1 MAVTWKK
8 VSSSSPGD
16 DTNTNIGNTDLTTTE
31 VQRVLTLGSDTASF
45 SINDNDGNTV
55 FLQSKIIAQ
64 FGNNV
69 GVGAMSFKTNGSDFQ
84 IGGNEA
90 QVTNCSELSVTSK
103 DGSAEAGP
111 TLLLKRNQVPGGAA
125 DNDTIGKVEFQGR
138 DDNTNNIE
146 YGNIEVKITDVT
158 SSTKDSE
165 MTFDLRSDN
174 TLLPALKLKSL
185 AESGGSVASGLSG
198 SALEVYGST
207 LTEIVQSLYQNEAVS
222 ISNLIFS
229 GQSGSTGS
237 EVLMTGSTFA
247 NATAVSFTASGDG
260 KILSA
265 SQSAYVPTASNTM
278 SKSGWGVFIN
288 GSLQGDY
295 YVFDTVTTP
304 AEPYASYAQNNH
316 NVVFAGNGISFSSG
330 DVITLKIPPETA
342 DGIGTQSILKRIFNV
357 LTTVTFRY
365 D

>member
-8 VSSSSPGD
+8 ISSD
-16 DTNTNIGNTDLTTTE
+16 AEAINIGNTNLTTTE
-31 VQRVLTLGSDTASF
+31 VERVLTLGSDTASF

-125 DNDTIGKVEFQGR
+125 DSDTIGKVEFQGR
-138 DDNTNNIE
+138 DSSTNNIE

-158 SSTKDSE
+158 STTKDSE
-165 MTFDLRSDN
+165 MSFDLRSDN
-174 TLLPALKLKSL
+174 TLTSALKLKSL
-185 AESGGSVASGLSG
+185 AESGGSVTSGLSG
-198 SALEVYGST
+198 AALEVYGST
-207 LTEIVQSLYQNEAVS
+207 LTEIVQSLYQNEVVS
-222 ISNLIFS
+222 ISNSIYTDAFA
-229 GQSGSTGS
+229 QITG
-237 EVLMTGSTFA
+237 VTIGNTLALT
-247 NATAVSFTASGDG
+247 FTATGDG
-260 KILSA
+260 KLLSA
-265 SQSAYVPTASNTM
+265 SQSSYVQNTIAM
-278 SKSGWGVFIN
+278 TKMGWGVFIN
-288 GSLQGDY
+288 DSLQGTY
-295 YVFDTVTTP
+295 YVFDNATNGSTNGGTYTLNGHH
-304 AEPYASYAQNNH
+304 A
-316 NVVFAGNGISFSSG
+316 VFAGDGISFSSG
-330 DVITLKIPPETA
+330 DVITLKIPPETS
-342 DGIGTQSILKRIFNV
+342 DGIGTQGATNRVYNV
-357 LTTVTFRY
+357 HTTLNFRY

>member
-16 DTNTNIGNTDLTTTE
+16 DTNTNIGNTDLTTTDTL
-31 VQRVLTLGSDTASF
+31 RVLTLGSNTASF

-90 QVTNCSELSVTSK
+90 QVTNCNELSVTSK
-103 DGSAEAGP
+103 DGSAEPGP
-111 TLLLKRNQVPGGAA
+111 TLLLKRNQAPGGAA

-165 MTFDLRSDN
+165 MNFDLRSDN
-174 TLLPALKLKSL
+174 TLTSALKLKSL

-198 SALEVYGST
+198 AALEVYGST
-207 LTEIVQSLYQNEAVS
+207 LTEIVQSLYQNEVVS
-222 ISNLIFS
+222 ISNLAFS
-229 GQSGSTGS
+229 GQSAETLLTGVS
-237 EVLMTGSTFA
+237 FA
-247 NATAVSFTASGDG
+247 NSTAVSFTASGDG

-265 SQSAYVPTASNTM
+265 SQSAYVPNVTDTM
-278 SKSGWGVFIN
+278 TKTGWGVFIN

-295 YVFDTVTTP
+295 YVFDNATSPT
-304 AEPYASYAQNNH
+304 EPTHNNVQNSH
-316 NVVFAGNGISFSSG
+316 HAVFAGDGISFSSG
-330 DVITLKIPPETA
+330 DVITLKIPPETS
-342 DGIGTQSILKRIFNV
+342 DGIGTQTFSNKIYNV
-357 LTTVTFRY
+357 LTTVNFRY